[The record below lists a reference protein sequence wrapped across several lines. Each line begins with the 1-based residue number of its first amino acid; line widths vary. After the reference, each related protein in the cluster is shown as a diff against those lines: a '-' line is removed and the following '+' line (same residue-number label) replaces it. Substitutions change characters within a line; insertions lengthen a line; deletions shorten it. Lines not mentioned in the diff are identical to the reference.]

1 MSQSN
6 LTTVVKNNNVESIEI
21 VFKELDEP
29 QLSKTILIIL
39 SVILSVL
46 CILGYFGIVW
56 FERFGSDLKR
66 ICINRIMSS
75 LSWTIIVWYIAVQP
89 LDILLYF
96 YRPLPELFCL
106 CFSLVKHTLIVQC
119 ILFYDSI
126 IIVRFVL
133 IFCLKA
139 PQNFKDDFWY
149 CFINI
154 YIVIFRLLAK
164 VMCFLNDLV

>member
-1 MSQSN
+1 MSQNN
-6 LTTVVKNNNVESIEI
+6 LTPAVKNNSYESNEI
-21 VFKELDEP
+21 FFKELDEP
-29 QLSKTILIIL
+29 RLSKTIFITI

-66 ICINRIMSS
+66 IAINRIMSS
-75 LSWTIIVWYIAVQP
+75 LSWTVIVWYIAAQP
-89 LDILLYF
+89 LDICLYF
-96 YRPLPELFCL
+96 YRPLPELFCFGL
-106 CFSLVKHTLIVQC
+106 SLLKHALIVQC

-149 CFINI
+149 CYINFGI
-154 YIVIFRLLAK
+154 IIFRLL
-164 VMCFLNDLV
+164 